1 MATKSRAVGYYW
13 IRLYDDG
20 VWSVG
25 QFNGRMW
32 QVSGHTCHFIDEELA
47 EIQEKPLVP
56 PQVRKVNMEKMG
68 NRLQQAVREWTP
80 DYTWNGAEAGHV
92 KNLAERIRGKIRL
105 RFGKEPTDDEVIEA
119 LKVFFRTLSLLPER
133 EVEYYSTLSRLVSGF
148 EAVFALIKSSNNPN
162 LKKMTTSEQI
172 KLEREQS
179 TQRRSQ
185 ISTVPRYNPY
195 AKPTDSQESC

>member
-20 VWSVG
+20 VWAIG
-25 QFNGRMW
+25 QFNGSMW
-32 QVSGHTCHFIDEELA
+32 QVAGHTCHFIDEELV
-47 EIQEKPLVP
+47 EVQEKPITP
-56 PQVRKVNMEKMG
+56 PKERKVNMEKMG
-68 NRLQQAVREWTP
+68 NRLQQVVREWTP
-80 DYTWNGAEAGHV
+80 DYTWNGTEAGLV
-92 KNLAERIRGKIRL
+92 KSLSERVRGKIRL
-105 RFGKEPTDDEVIEA
+105 RFNKEPTDDEVIDA
-119 LKVFFRTLSLLPER
+119 LKVFFSSLSLLPER
-133 EVEYYSTLSRLVSGF
+133 EIVYYSTLSRLVSGF

-185 ISTVPRYNPY
+185 ISTIPRLNPY
-195 AKPTDSQESC
+195 AKPTDHTEGR